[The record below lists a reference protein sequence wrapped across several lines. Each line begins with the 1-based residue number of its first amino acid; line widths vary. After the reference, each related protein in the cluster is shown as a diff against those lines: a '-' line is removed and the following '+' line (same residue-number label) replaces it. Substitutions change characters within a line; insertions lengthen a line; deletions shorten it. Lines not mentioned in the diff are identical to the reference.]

1 MKRLG
6 PELKKS
12 DLKVPAVVRDLY
24 NDLRDRRLLPL
35 LALIVVAIVAV
46 PFLLS
51 ESPEEEPAA
60 PPALGITPGEAEQ
73 ASELTVVPATPGLRD
88 YRRRLKARSAAD
100 PFEQRYTEPV
110 LKGAKLQS
118 KSETSGG
125 EKKSKSQTESSGGG
139 IVVEETPGGGQGDD
153 DQGGGSDPSEQLPAD
168 TRLFTFAID
177 VQFSRTET
185 LPDGTVQ
192 MGEPERREGVKPLTP
207 LPYAATP
214 VVTYLGADLEKGKL
228 LMMVSKDVTASF
240 GDGECISGTDS
251 CELLAVEPGF
261 PQTFEYGPAGVRYKI
276 NVIKVE
282 MVRSPKG

>member
-6 PELKKS
+6 PELKKP
-12 DLKVPAVVRDLY
+12 DLKVPTVLRDLY

-35 LALIVVAIVAV
+35 LALVIVAIVAV

-51 ESPEEEPAA
+51 ESPEEESAVA
-60 PPALGITPGEAEQ
+60 PPALGITPGEAAQ
-73 ASELTVVPATPGLRD
+73 ASELTVIPATPGLRD

-100 PFEQRYTEPV
+100 PFAQRYTEPV

-118 KSETSGG
+118 ESETSSG
-125 EKKSKSQTESSGGG
+125 EKKSKSKTESSGGG
-139 IVVEETPGGGQGDD
+139 IVVDETSGGGQGDGDRGGD
-153 DQGGGSDPSEQLPAD
+153 DPDQQLPAD

-276 NVIKVE
+276 NVIDVDL
-282 MVRSPKG
+282 VRSPKS